1 MVFQLNGLIV
11 VLVALCTIWGV
22 LELTGIYFRR
32 VAASPTSPAV
42 PGGPGAP
49 APAVSAPDGV
59 SPETVAVIAA
69 AVSATIPGPHRIHA
83 IAPLS
88 SESERASEGRRTTT
102 GSESIR

>member
-1 MVFQLNGLIV
+1 MVYQLNGLIV
-11 VLVALCTIWGV
+11 VLVALCAIWGV

-32 VAASPTSPAV
+32 AAASPTVPTM

-88 SESERASEGRRTTT
+88 PEAERASEGRRPKA
-102 GSESIR
+102 GSDPVR

>member
-1 MVFQLNGLIV
+1 MVYQLNGLIV
-11 VLVALCTIWGV
+11 VLVALCAIWGV

-32 VAASPTSPAV
+32 VAASPTV
-42 PGGPGAP
+42 PDGLDAIAP
-49 APAVSAPDGV
+49 AASAAAYV

-88 SESERASEGRRTTT
+88 SELDRASEERRAKA
-102 GSESIR
+102 GSDPVR